1 MSGVED
7 RHQTESILRAVKSE
21 LKFAV
26 QSVKL
31 IMVYGKALK
40 ARASRNFLEDEKA
53 ADDLTIVDCTFV
65 LRPRQRRKQRSIIIN
80 I

>member
-7 RHQTESILRAVKSE
+7 RHQTEYILRSVKSGFN
-21 LKFAV
+21 FAD
-26 QSVKL
+26 QSVKP

-65 LRPRQRRKQRSIIIN
+65 LRPRQRRKQRSIIIS